1 MKKIKILLMSFAI
14 LLVGVWLVSC
24 SNETQKKLVL
34 NDTLSV
40 YGFEAMSSVVLLDDM
55 STANSLS
62 LAMNNP
68 TRSSIVRLG
77 ANNNEV
83 TEAQIEQIN
92 NYLLIMEQML
102 AEDKPLTITN
112 EESDREGFENKMVIV
127 TKDIAKNQI
136 QYTMYYNEIAI
147 NEEEAEENIDEVE
160 SSLTGIMIINDT
172 EYEVFGEKKQEED
185 ELEIQ
190 FTAKIDNHNWVKVK
204 QEIQKEET
212 EFKYTISNN
221 GHISMSKI
229 QLEKTNNKTSIKLT
243 FINNGLENKYMFKEE
258 VEEDM
263 RIIKIKCLDENI
275 SANIKVFIITDSETG
290 EVSYEYKYVETG
302 KTYIKDGRNKKK
314 NPID

>member
-275 SANIKVFIITDSETG
+275 SANIKVF
-290 EVSYEYKYVETG
+290 
-302 KTYIKDGRNKKK
+302 
-314 NPID
+314 